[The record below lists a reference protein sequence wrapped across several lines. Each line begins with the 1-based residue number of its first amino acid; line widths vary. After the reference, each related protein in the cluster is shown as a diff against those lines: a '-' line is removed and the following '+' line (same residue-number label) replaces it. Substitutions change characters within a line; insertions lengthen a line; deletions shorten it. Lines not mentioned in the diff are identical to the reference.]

1 MTGGNANA
9 TQHGYK
15 TDIVMKFVILL
26 HAVGKAEI
34 VHMPSVVTN
43 VNLSGYTLPA
53 HTGLAQTFL
62 TILKI

>member
-1 MTGGNANA
+1 MTGDNANA

-26 HAVGKAEI
+26 HVVGKVEI
-34 VHMPSVVTN
+34 VHTPSDATN
-43 VNLSGYTLPA
+43 VNLSDYTLPV

-62 TILKI
+62 TILRI